1 MMNWGNGWD
10 GGWGGW
16 FIMFP
21 MMLIF
26 WGAIAWVLVV
36 AIRHLGSTGHASP
49 GAATGRPDAIQILDE
64 RFARGE
70 IDAQEYRERRDALRS
85 G

>member
-1 MMNWGNGWD
+1 MMNWGYGWG
-10 GGWGGW
+10 GGWGAW
-16 FIMFP
+16 LMMFP
-21 MMLIF
+21 LMLLV
-26 WGAIAWVLVV
+26 WAAVAWVLVV
-36 AIRHLGSTGHASP
+36 AIRNLGGTGHASTSN
-49 GAATGRPDAIQILDE
+49 AHARADAIQILDE

>member
-1 MMNWGNGWD
+1 MMNWGNGW
-10 GGWGGW
+10 GGGAWLM
-16 FIMFP
+16 MFP

-26 WGAIAWVLVV
+26 WGAVAWVLVV
-36 AIRHLGSTGHASP
+36 AIRHSGNSGHSHPPNATTG
-49 GAATGRPDAIQILDE
+49 PDAMQILDE